1 MFFLEVIGMLLKSI
15 HSSFLWAVVQVLIH
29 TKVAKYLEFKPVDGS
44 FVYRAN
50 GKVYKVPITP
60 KEAMKSSLLS
70 MTEKARMGQFTAWVA
85 SVDPDV
91 RKTWSAGMI
100 TKTKLPLDTMTGLQ
114 ALLLSIC
121 QIQHHNR
128 VSYPS
133 DH

>member
-1 MFFLEVIGMLLKSI
+1 MLLKSI
-15 HSSFLWAVVQVLIH
+15 HSSLLWAVVQVLIH

-128 VSYPS
+128 VS
-133 DH
+133 